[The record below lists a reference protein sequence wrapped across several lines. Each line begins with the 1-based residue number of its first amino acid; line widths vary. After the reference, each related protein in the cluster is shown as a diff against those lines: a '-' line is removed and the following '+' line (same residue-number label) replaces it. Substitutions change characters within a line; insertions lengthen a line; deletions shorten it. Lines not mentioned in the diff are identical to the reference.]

1 MKRIRLDKWL
11 LCGLLLWLCSSA
23 TMAQQ
28 PTRPAIFQALQAMEP
43 GAGVVLV
50 TQSPEIESL
59 VGMKS
64 ASLLDNAR
72 IVNGLAVISGFR
84 IQVYSGNLRNSKA
97 IATQRRNQIN
107 ALYPELL
114 PTVEYDAPFWR
125 VRVGNF
131 VDQSEAHT
139 KMQEL
144 KKLFPAFARE
154 MYIIRSQVRLDPQD
168 L

>member
-1 MKRIRLDKWL
+1 MKTNSLYKYLI
-11 LCGLLLWLCSSA
+11 CGVLLWLCSSL

-28 PTRPAIFQALQAMEP
+28 PSRSAIFEALETVEP

-50 TQSPEIESL
+50 TQSPEIEAV
-59 VGMKS
+59 VGVKFGN
-64 ASLLDNAR
+64 LLDNAR
-72 IVNGLAVISGFR
+72 MVNGFAIISGYR

-97 IATQRRNQIN
+97 IATQRRNQVS

-131 VDQSEAHT
+131 VDQGEAQT

-144 KKLFPAFARE
+144 KKAFPSFARE
-154 MYIIRSQVRLDPQD
+154 MYIVRSQVRLDPQD

>member
-1 MKRIRLDKWL
+1 MKTNSLYKYLICGVLFL
-11 LCGLLLWLCSSA
+11 LCSYA

-28 PTRPAIFQALQAMEP
+28 PSRSAIFEALQAMEP

-50 TQSPEIESL
+50 TQSPEIEAL
-59 VGMKS
+59 VGVKS
-64 ASLLDNAR
+64 GSLLDNVR
-72 IVNGLAVISGFR
+72 MVNGFAVISGYR

-97 IATQRRNQIN
+97 IATQRRNQVN

-131 VDQSEAHT
+131 VEQSEAQA

-144 KKLFPAFARE
+144 RKAFPSFARE

>member
-1 MKRIRLDKWL
+1 MKLIRIDKWL
-11 LCGLLLWLCSSA
+11 LCGLCAWLCSS
-23 TMAQQ
+23 TIMAQQ
-28 PTRPAIFQALQAMEP
+28 PSRPTIFDALQATEP

-50 TQSPEIESL
+50 TQTPEIASL
-59 VGMKS
+59 VGVKS
-64 ASLLDNAR
+64 IHMANNAR
-72 IVNGLAVISGFR
+72 IVNGFAVISGYR

-97 IATQRRNQIN
+97 IATHRRNQVN

-131 VDQSEAHT
+131 VEQSEAQA
-139 KMQEL
+139 KMHEL
-144 KKLFPAFARE
+144 KKAFPSFARE